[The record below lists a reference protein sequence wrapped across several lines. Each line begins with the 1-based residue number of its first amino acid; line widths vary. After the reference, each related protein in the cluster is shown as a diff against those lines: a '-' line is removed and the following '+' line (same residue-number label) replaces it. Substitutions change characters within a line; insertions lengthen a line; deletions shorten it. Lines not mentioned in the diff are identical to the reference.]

1 MKRHPMAAFS
11 RAASSATTVSDSRS
25 TDRRRRSRGQSLVEF
40 AVVFPI
46 FILILFGIIE
56 FGFMLYSQMTVSNA
70 AREAARVS
78 VVDPD
83 PCSIQDLANATA
95 RAAASGL
102 NTTYLTVTGAVASTG
117 SPATCS
123 NAKQGDMVTVTVNY
137 TYHTFFPLF
146 FGATFS
152 EKQQIQMALW

>member
-1 MKRHPMAAFS
+1 MKRYPSLTSAPAA
-11 RAASSATTVSDSRS
+11 RPS
-25 TDRRRRSRGQSLVEF
+25 TSGPKDRRRRSRGQSLVEF
-40 AVVFPI
+40 AVVFPV
-46 FILILFGIIE
+46 FILVLFGIIE

-95 RAAASGL
+95 RSAASGL
-102 NTTYLTVTGAVASTG
+102 NGTYLTVAGGVASTG
-117 SPATCS
+117 PTGTCS
-123 NAKQGDMVTVTVNY
+123 DAKQGDTVTVTVNY